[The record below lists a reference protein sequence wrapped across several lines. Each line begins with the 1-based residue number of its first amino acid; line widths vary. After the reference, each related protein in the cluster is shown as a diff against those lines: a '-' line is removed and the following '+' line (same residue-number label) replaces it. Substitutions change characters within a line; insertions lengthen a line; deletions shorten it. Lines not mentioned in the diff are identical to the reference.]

1 MIEFYV
7 KSIALVFLFLSLL
20 EYVVNQIVIFW
31 SSDRWW
37 AVGNICFILL
47 ALIIS
52 NLIFIVHLT
61 FMRPIY
67 KLNNVYA

>member
-1 MIEFYV
+1 MIKFYV
-7 KSIALVFLFLSLL
+7 KSIRLVFLFLSLV

-37 AVGNICFILL
+37 AVGNIRFILL

-52 NLIFIVHLT
+52 NLIL
-61 FMRPIY
+61 
-67 KLNNVYA
+67 

>member
-1 MIEFYV
+1 M
-7 KSIALVFLFLSLL
+7 
-20 EYVVNQIVIFW
+20 NQIVIFCG
-31 SSDRWW
+31 SDRWW

-61 FMRPIY
+61 YMRPLY